1 MKMIRPRPAP
11 ECAFTLIEVMVVMLI
26 LVLLASGLA
35 MPLAAQLQLRRQD
48 ETRRLLEDARDA
60 LMGFAAANGRLPC
73 PATAESN
80 GQESFSATGDASN
93 GDCAAFYSGYL
104 PGSTLGMAP
113 LDEGGFV
120 RDPWSTPR
128 SRLRYAVFGG
138 GAAINGVV
146 NPLTRANG
154 LQAATLP
161 ALGNASHFLFICS
174 SGSQA
179 TASGCGPATSQL
191 TRRAAFVVFS
201 VGPNGGNEPAAGSD
215 EARNLDGDLVFVH
228 REMSMAAGREFDDQL
243 LWVPIHLVVNRLLA
257 AGRLP

>member
-1 MKMIRPRPAP
+1 RAAAMKPAQR
-11 ECAFTLIEVMVVMLI
+11 AFTLVELAVAL
-26 LVLLASGLA
+26 LVIALLLSGLA
-35 MPLAAQLQLRRQD
+35 VPLAAQVQLRRQE
-48 ETRRLLEDARDA
+48 ETLRLLEEARDA

-73 PATAESN
+73 PATEASA
-80 GQESFSATGDASN
+80 GQESFTPAGNAAN

-104 PGSTLGMAP
+104 PGATLGMAP
-113 LDEGGFV
+113 LDANGFV
-120 RDPWSTPR
+120 RDPWLTPR

-138 GAAINGVV
+138 GASINGVA

-161 ALGNASHFLFICS
+161 ALGNASHFLIICS
-174 SGSQA
+174 GGTQA

-201 VGPNGGNEPAAGSD
+201 LGPNGVNEPAPGSD
-215 EARNLDGDLVFVH
+215 EARNLDGDAVFVH
-228 REMSMAAGREFDDQL
+228 REPSAAAGREFDDQL
-243 LWVPIHLVVNRLLA
+243 LWVPIHLVVNRLMA